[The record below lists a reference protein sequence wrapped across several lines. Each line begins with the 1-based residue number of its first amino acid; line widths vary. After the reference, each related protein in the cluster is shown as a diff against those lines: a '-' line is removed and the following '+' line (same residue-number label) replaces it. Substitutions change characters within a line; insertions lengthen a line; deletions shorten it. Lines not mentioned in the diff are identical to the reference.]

1 MKNTNDVNKYLN
13 LSKVF
18 ILSSK
23 YEGYPNVL
31 LDAAVSKIPIIS
43 TNCEFGPN
51 EILEKGKF
59 GKLFNVGDFIT
70 LSKIMLNEHKS
81 IKIIPNNKLK
91 NNKIDKVTN
100 KYYELFF
107 KKNI

>member
-1 MKNTNDVNKYLN
+1 LKNTNDLNKYLN
-13 LSKVF
+13 LSKTF
-18 ILSSK
+18 ILCSK

-31 LDAAVSKIPIIS
+31 IDAAVAKIPIIS
-43 TNCEFGPN
+43 TNCKFGPN

-59 GKLFNVGDFIT
+59 GKLFNVGDFYK
-70 LSKIMLNEHKS
+70 LSKVMLMDPKL

-91 NNKIDKVTN
+91 NNNLDKVTT